1 MMPKKASFLLKLY
14 IVACTPLEK
23 IFFICIIVF
32 NTTCYING
40 GTL

>member
-1 MMPKKASFLLKLY
+1 MPKGHLFLLKLY
-14 IVACTPLEK
+14 VVVRASLEK